1 MENEALTMRR
11 LCADDLFTM
20 MRILSKIGVNDL
32 RSVMPTK
39 TAIQRVREGSES
51 AESLGV
57 TVALMIAD
65 KLLVKR
71 LHAVLETLDPEDQEM
86 IHAVFFD
93 GLSMREY
100 AKRLGVYPRAVV
112 YRMERLL
119 KALRKML

>member
-1 MENEALTMRR
+1 MYNWKDARNYRRFRDENGNVIANIIYVDGEEVAVSDEVYEAY
-11 LCADDLFTM
+11 A
-20 MRILSKIGVNDL
+20 S
-32 RSVMPTK
+32 
-39 TAIQRVREGSES
+39 S
-51 AESLGV
+51 AENLED
-57 TVALMIAD
+57 MIAD

-71 LHAVLETLDPEDQEM
+71 LNAVLKTLDPADREM

-119 KALRKML
+119 KMLRKML